1 MAYGDVFERHSQ
13 RMRNET
19 AALGL
24 FALGLFGIA
33 NQRQRAE
40 AEIKFA
46 LLSFLFLFG
55 GTGTGGSQGFFI
67 PFLITLLFVA
77 VKAEAAFSSNFFT
90 GSLIGCVFYY
100 FFGFMIGFAL
110 SFFISIV
117 IAVTIFY
124 FKALD

>member
-19 AALGL
+19 AALVM

-40 AEIKFA
+40 AEIKTA

-100 FFGFMIGFAL
+100 FGFMIGFLL
-110 SFFISIV
+110 SFLISTA